1 MKYIYEIL
9 GYLQIHAVR
18 NVNMINFIND
28 YPICY
33 IEKVENSVIVKGT
46 SDRDW
51 IYISSESKEELKII
65 KDKLER
71 NDNCF
76 AVIEDW
82 MIPILTKGSKIKW
95 KLSTLRLFL
104 PQNILLS
111 DNKYIVSDLR
121 IEDAKFIYENSHY
134 KEYISIEYIR
144 NRIEK
149 GLSSGIY
156 NSKNL
161 VAWGITQD
169 DGAIGF
175 LHVLP
180 EYRLRGYARNIIIDL
195 SKKVR
200 KQGKLPFAHIEKK
213 NEKSMRLVLS
223 LGFKKDRVVN
233 WIEIE

>member
-1 MKYIYEIL
+1 MKSINEIL
-9 GYLQIHAVR
+9 GYLQMHAVR

-65 KDKLER
+65 KEKLEK

-95 KLSTLRLFL
+95 ELSTLRLFL

-111 DNKYIVSDLR
+111 DNKYTVSDLR
-121 IEDAKFIYENSHY
+121 IEDAKFIYENSDY

-144 NRIEK
+144 DRIEK

-156 NSKNL
+156 NSKN
-161 VAWGITQD
+161 
-169 DGAIGF
+169 
-175 LHVLP
+175 
-180 EYRLRGYARNIIIDL
+180 
-195 SKKVR
+195 
-200 KQGKLPFAHIEKK
+200 
-213 NEKSMRLVLS
+213 
-223 LGFKKDRVVN
+223 
-233 WIEIE
+233 